1 MKKIFYLIVFTLI
14 IVANSCS
21 CAVGTAL
28 VTGIQRPANDPKS
41 VVLYTEIPNCEY
53 EVIGIVN
60 ASSDACCS
68 DQDRLNYAVE
78 ELKCQA
84 AKIGANGIILENVST
99 SNSGGVISYGVYIPI
114 TSKNLS
120 GKAIYVQR

>member
-1 MKKIFYLIVFTLI
+1 M
-14 IVANSCS
+14 
-21 CAVGTAL
+21 
-28 VTGIQRPANDPKS
+28 
-41 VVLYTEIPNCEY
+41 
-53 EVIGIVN
+53 
-60 ASSDACCS
+60 
-68 DQDRLNYAVE
+68 E

-99 SNSGGVISYGVYIPI
+99 SNSGGVISYGVFVPV

>member
-1 MKKIFYLIVFTLI
+1 MKKFLYLIAFALI
-14 IVANSCS
+14 IVANG
-21 CAVGTAL
+21 CAATGTAL
-28 VTGIQRPANDPKS
+28 VTGIQRPATDPNS
-41 VVLYTEIPNCEY
+41 VVLYTEIPNFEY

-68 DQDRLNYAVE
+68 DQDRLDYAVE

-99 SNSGGVISYGVYIPI
+99 SNRGGVISYGVFVPV